1 MSEPI
6 ANGAGIISA
15 IVAIVAVIY
24 QRASFTRE
32 IEKDRA
38 DNAAQIAVM
47 KAEIDHSKES
57 ISRAFACIEVVQKDI
72 APIQQTI
79 AKIQSGVE
87 YLVRGMDEL
96 KNKEK

>member
-1 MSEPI
+1 MTETVS
-6 ANGAGIISA
+6 NGVGIISA

-24 QRASFTRE
+24 QRSAFSRE
-32 IEKDRA
+32 ISKDRA
-38 DNAAQIAVM
+38 DTASQMAVM
-47 KAEIDHSKES
+47 KAEIDHSKEA
-57 ISRAFACIEVVQKDI
+57 ISRAFGCIEVVQKDI

-79 AKIQSGVE
+79 AKIQSGIE